1 MAGGRQREF
10 NKDEALQNAMLVF
23 WKKGFVGASLA
34 DLTEGMGI
42 NKPSMYAAFGNKE
55 QLFVQATEYYL
66 QHNAN
71 EHIKHLFTPDQSL
84 KDRLKGYMLSAVS
97 AQCDPDS
104 PKGCYISLC
113 VSEAASECIPDDAEA
128 AITTAKN
135 TGEDYL
141 RKFFTDEQQQGHLA
155 TQADCDALAL
165 YVMTVLHGTAAMARG
180 GKSLKD
186 LQAIVEYALKN
197 IEAVMA

>member
-10 NKDEALQNAMLVF
+10 NKDEALRDAMHVF
-23 WKKGFVGASLA
+23 WKKGFVGASLT
-34 DLTEGMGI
+34 DLTQGMGI

-55 QLFVQATEYYL
+55 QLFVQATQYYL
-66 QHNAN
+66 EHNA
-71 EHIKHLFTPDQSL
+71 EAHIKHLHMPDQPL

-135 TGEDYL
+135 NGEDYL
-141 RKFFTDEQQQGHLA
+141 RNFFADEQHQGHIA
-155 TQADCDALAL
+155 KDVDCDELAL

-180 GKSLKD
+180 GKSLQELLIIID
-186 LQAIVEYALKN
+186 YALGN
-197 IEAVMA
+197 INQMME